1 MRRSSPRA
9 KRAGFGRVVAGLALV
24 PAKPKEVAAQVGVD
38 RRGGATRLESA
49 MATKR
54 GGERGGG
61 VS

>member
-1 MRRSSPRA
+1 
-9 KRAGFGRVVAGLALV
+9 VVAGLALV
-24 PAKPKEVAAQVGVD
+24 PVKPKEVAAQVGVD
-38 RRGGATRLESA
+38 QRGGATRLESA